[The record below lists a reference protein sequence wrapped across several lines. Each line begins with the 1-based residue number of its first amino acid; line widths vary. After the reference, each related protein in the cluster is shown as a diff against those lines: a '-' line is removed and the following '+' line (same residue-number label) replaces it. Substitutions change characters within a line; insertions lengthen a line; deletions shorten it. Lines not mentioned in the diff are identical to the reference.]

1 MDTQPISFSNDEQA
15 VLDHIPGGVL
25 QCLADDT
32 WTMLAVN
39 RGFIDM
45 FGYSREELSEWF
57 GNRFIEM
64 IVPVDREIMQRM
76 AGQQIKKNGKAIV
89 NCRVRCKDG
98 AGKWVLNSIETSRD
112 ASGGERMFCVML
124 DVTESRND
132 REKLRLSLE
141 RHRIIMDQ
149 TADIIF
155 EWDIR
160 ADTMF
165 YSANWMR
172 KFGYEPMTDAISLQL
187 PQNQHVHPE
196 DMPQLLEL
204 MKNAREGIPYSS
216 IEIRIQDAEERY
228 IWCRVRITDQYDENG
243 KPLKTVGVITD
254 IDREKRLVDDLR
266 RRAERD
272 ALTGLYNREETE
284 RQIKHCLERYP
295 EDICALLMID
305 IDNFKQINDGQGHL
319 FGDAVLT
326 ELAAGM
332 KKLTRRTDTVGRIG
346 GDEFTIFLNNLPSK
360 EVAQDKAG
368 KLLDMFTH
376 LFEGEKSLTEVT
388 CSIGAAIYPD
398 DGTDFQS
405 LYHSADLA
413 LYRAK
418 SQGKNQYV
426 LFDPRDAVPINQI
439 GYSSI
444 GASIDSDQR
453 TAGLQGD
460 LVSYV
465 FQILY
470 DTADMECAIQLIL
483 EIVGKRFDVS
493 RAYIFENSSDGK
505 YCDNT
510 YEWCNEGIAPE
521 KDNLQHYPYED
532 VTGYKDLFK
541 DNAIFYCRDVR
552 SLTPAQAAL
561 FEGQGIC
568 STLQCAIRENNQF
581 RGFVGFDEC
590 TGMRMWTKEEI
601 GILSLIS
608 QMLTIFLEKKHV
620 MERDRQMTLQLNTI
634 LDMQDAYIYAV
645 DQTNYELLYLNHK
658 TKELDASA
666 RVGMPCYRA
675 FFSRESPCETCP
687 LKGAKEI
694 YNPQYDVWTSVQ
706 VSPIKWG
713 DYCAYLLSCYDITA
727 YKRMQ
732 KDKTAETPED

>member
-1 MDTQPISFSNDEQA
+1 
-15 VLDHIPGGVL
+15 
-25 QCLADDT
+25 
-32 WTMLAVN
+32 
-39 RGFIDM
+39 
-45 FGYSREELSEWF
+45 
-57 GNRFIEM
+57 
-64 IVPVDREIMQRM
+64 
-76 AGQQIKKNGKAIV
+76 
-89 NCRVRCKDG
+89 
-98 AGKWVLNSIETSRD
+98 
-112 ASGGERMFCVML
+112 
-124 DVTESRND
+124 
-132 REKLRLSLE
+132 
-141 RHRIIMDQ
+141 
-149 TADIIF
+149 
-155 EWDIR
+155 
-160 ADTMF
+160 
-165 YSANWMR
+165 
-172 KFGYEPMTDAISLQL
+172 
-187 PQNQHVHPE
+187 
-196 DMPQLLEL
+196 
-204 MKNAREGIPYSS
+204 
-216 IEIRIQDAEERY
+216 
-228 IWCRVRITDQYDENG
+228 
-243 KPLKTVGVITD
+243 
-254 IDREKRLVDDLR
+254 
-266 RRAERD
+266 
-272 ALTGLYNREETE
+272 
-284 RQIKHCLERYP
+284 
-295 EDICALLMID
+295 
-305 IDNFKQINDGQGHL
+305 
-319 FGDAVLT
+319 
-326 ELAAGM
+326 
-332 KKLTRRTDTVGRIG
+332 
-346 GDEFTIFLNNLPSK
+346 
-360 EVAQDKAG
+360 
-368 KLLDMFTH
+368 
-376 LFEGEKSLTEVT
+376 
-388 CSIGAAIYPD
+388 
-398 DGTDFQS
+398 
-405 LYHSADLA
+405 
-413 LYRAK
+413 
-418 SQGKNQYV
+418 
-426 LFDPRDAVPINQI
+426 
-439 GYSSI
+439 
-444 GASIDSDQR
+444 
-453 TAGLQGD
+453 
-460 LVSYV
+460 
-465 FQILY
+465 
-470 DTADMECAIQLIL
+470 MECAIQLIL